1 MRQALTTMIVGLSL
15 ALSPLAQVSARAT
28 DAAGTIARA
37 SRLIEA
43 KDYPPATIL
52 LEDLLPDADANER
65 RSILELLRQ
74 SYEAMAREAKAAG
87 NDREAAH
94 FRDNIAIINRA
105 QGVAPHSAKSSEEK
119 TKKPAASPKPV
130 MNANTTSDATGT
142 TDLLPS
148 APSHSLP
155 VLAQASPPPSPPELA
170 PVSEPA
176 TTPAQEALPVLPKAL
191 KLASSLA
198 SDAVIRPSSP
208 LLSQNDAAP
217 DAGDAM
223 TRSAQT
229 DAAVTGSKSPSL
241 ISAPEKSAGRGESS
255 PKPPKP
261 SLEEGDRWWTAGRYD
276 EAGRCYAALARENRL
291 PARRNVHWAYCRYR
305 AVANRI
311 NHQPQTTR
319 DWDEIASEI
328 TSIQRLAPNIWYGEY
343 LRKKVAEVRRSGR
356 KPAAKSDNLVV
367 RGSEPDESQKQPDP
381 QSRRFPRLFGKSR
394 AVASARAEAAPVVV
408 ASPSASGERPL
419 NLPGD
424 SGDSSQ
430 PTIASAAD
438 IGTGA
443 DPTSTGSGSAAQ
455 SRPAQDA
462 AVKRAGADAEGV
474 AWQLYET
481 PNFRVFHQDAR
492 LAAAAGNAAES
503 VRAAQAKRWA
513 SSAGERPWTPPCDL
527 YLYPSGKIFARE
539 TKQPETS
546 PGFSTMMCN
555 GNRVVTRR
563 INLRADH
570 PLLVTAILPH
580 EVTHV
585 VLADLFT
592 DQQIPRWA
600 DEGIAVL
607 AEPRAEQAIRAA
619 ELQEPLQA
627 GRVFDLRKLMAM
639 EYPDAKDWS
648 LYYAQSVSVT
658 RFLVE
663 QGPPEKFVQFVQ
675 NSLRD
680 GTEGALR
687 GTYGIGGFAE
697 LQDRWTKYARQRL
710 APVKEAS
717 RDPGSQ
723 PAGIEVK

>member
-15 ALSPLAQVSARAT
+15 ALSPLVQVSARAT

-43 KDYPPATIL
+43 KDYSAATIL
-52 LEDLLPDADANER
+52 LEDLLPEADANER

-87 NDREAAH
+87 DDREAAY

-105 QGVAPHSAKSSEEK
+105 QGTAPHSAKSSEGK
-119 TKKPAASPKPV
+119 TKKPAVSPKPV

-142 TDLLPS
+142 TDFLPS
-148 APSHSLP
+148 APSRSLP
-155 VLAQASPPPSPPELA
+155 VLAQGSPPASPPELA
-170 PVSEPA
+170 PVPEPA
-176 TTPAQEALPVLPKAL
+176 KMPAPETLPVLPKNL
-191 KLASSLA
+191 KLSSSPA
-198 SDAVIRPSSP
+198 SDVVIRPSSN

-217 DAGDAM
+217 DDDSAM

-229 DAAVTGSKSPSL
+229 DAAVIGSKSPSL

-255 PKPPKP
+255 PKPPMP
-261 SLEEGDRWWTAGRYD
+261 SLEEGDRLFTAGLYD
-276 EAGRCYAALARENRL
+276 EAGRCYAALARESRL

-305 AVANRI
+305 GVANRI
-311 NHQPQTTR
+311 NHQPRTTR
-319 DWDEIASEI
+319 EWDEITTEI
-328 TSIQRLAPNIWYGEY
+328 ASIQRLAPNIWYGEY

-356 KPAAKSDNLVV
+356 SPVTKSDNLVV
-367 RGSEPDESQKQPDP
+367 RGSEPDESQKQPEP

-394 AVASARAEAAPVVV
+394 AVASAQTEAAPVA
-408 ASPSASGERPL
+408 ASPSDSGERPL
-419 NLPGD
+419 NLPG
-424 SGDSSQ
+424 GSSQ
-430 PTIASAAD
+430 PATDSVAE
-438 IGTGA
+438 IGPGA
-443 DPTSTGSGSAAQ
+443 DPMPTGNGPAAR
-455 SRPAQDA
+455 SRPSQDA
-462 AVKRAGADAEGV
+462 AVNRAGADAEGV

-481 PNFRVFHQDAR
+481 PNFRVFHHDAR

-513 SSAGERPWTPPCDL
+513 SPAGERPWTPPCDL
-527 YLYPSGKIFARE
+527 YLYPSGKIFAQE

-555 GNRVVTRR
+555 GNRVVARR

-607 AEPRAEQAIRAA
+607 AEPRSEQATRAA

-675 NSLRD
+675 NSQRE

-697 LQDRWTKYARQRL
+697 LQDQWTRYARQRL
-710 APVKEAS
+710 TPVKEAS
-717 RDPGSQ
+717 RDPASQ
-723 PAGIEVK
+723 PAGFEVK